1 MNSTINIQTLKDWF
15 TFIFAVVAT
24 VVGVIFWVQSANDPK
39 FKEIEDKIQLLRQD
53 VTQIREN
60 NNKILRIVGRLE
72 GKIENRNSAEQ

>member
-1 MNSTINIQTLKDWF
+1 MNSAVDIQTLKDWF

-72 GKIENRNSAEQ
+72 GKIENRISAEP

>member
-15 TFIFAVVAT
+15 TFIFAVFAT
-24 VVGVIFWVQSANDPK
+24 VAGVIFWIQSANDPK

-60 NNKILRIVGRLE
+60 NSKILRIVGRLE
-72 GKIENRNSAEQ
+72 GKIENRATESP

>member
-15 TFIFAVVAT
+15 TFIFAVFAT
-24 VVGVIFWVQSANDPK
+24 VAGVIFWIQSANDPK

-60 NNKILRIVGRLE
+60 NSKILRIVGRLE
-72 GKIENRNSAEQ
+72 GKFENRAVDGP